1 MPDSDLPPADPQAP
15 SLIDRLSAAAQAL
28 LPHHLLAW
36 LACHLARAHFRPLK
50 SALIAVFRR
59 FYPVD
64 LAEAAEPDPRAYP
77 TFSAFFTRA
86 LRPGARPVVAGEGE
100 VACPVDGEVSQVGE
114 LRGGALL
121 QAKGMEYG
129 LVDLLGGSAGRAA
142 PFTGGGFATLYLA
155 PRDYHRVHMPL
166 DGRLLETV
174 HVPGRRFAVNPRT
187 ARTLPHLFTR
197 NERLVA
203 TFDTEVGRMA
213 LVLVGALLVGGI
225 ETVWAGPITPP
236 AGRWIRVHDRGGA
249 ATELVL
255 LERGQEMGRF
265 NMGSTVIVL
274 FEPRRVRWSPR
285 VVPGARLLLGSLL
298 ATRVQSPRAL
308 YNSPVCRARRI
319 TSPPSW

>member
-1 MPDSDLPPADPQAP
+1 MPDSAPLSDGCPAP
-15 SLIDRLSAAAQAL
+15 SLTDRLCAAGQAL

-36 LACHLARAHFRPLK
+36 LAFHLAHARLPILK
-50 SALIAVFRR
+50 NVLIAAFRR
-59 FYPVD
+59 AYPID
-64 LAEAAEPDPRAYP
+64 LAEAAEPDPWAYP
-77 TFSAFFTRA
+77 TFNAFFTRA
-86 LRPGARPVVAGEGE
+86 LRPGARPVVAGDGE

-114 LRGGALL
+114 LRGGALV
-121 QAKGMEYG
+121 QAKGREYD
-129 LVDLLGGSAGRAA
+129 LTDLLGGSAERAA
-142 PFTGGGFATLYLA
+142 PFTGGGFTTLYLA

-187 ARTLPHLFTR
+187 ARTMPRLFTR

-236 AGRWIRVHDRGGA
+236 AGRRIRVHDYASGA
-249 ATELVL
+249 AELVL

-265 NMGSTVIVL
+265 TMGSTVIVL
-274 FEPRRVRWSPR
+274 FEPRRVRWSPQ
-285 VVPGARLLLGSLL
+285 VVQGARLLLGSLL
-298 ATRVQSPRAL
+298 ATRVWSR
-308 YNSPVCRARRI
+308 
-319 TSPPSW
+319 